1 MDDCNP
7 GGVVP
12 PAPTMA
18 ELIAS
23 VVFVPLGYGPAV
35 AARVARLAL
44 LTGERTDV
52 SAGDHGHSERGV
64 PGWPTGEP
72 AERLP

>member
-1 MDDCNP
+1 MTVDDCNP

-35 AARVARLAL
+35 AARMARMAL
-44 LTGERTDV
+44 LSDPEETGQH
-52 SAGDHGHSERGV
+52 GDRSE
-64 PGWPTGEP
+64 
-72 AERLP
+72 